1 MTRDRTTEQRISDW
15 LVGEG
20 EYELPDR
27 VLAETFHQAA
37 VTRQVRTLPGWR
49 MFQMDRKVISFA
61 AGAAAIAVLVIAGA
75 AYFGQPDASGVGG
88 APIPSPTPTPV
99 ASAAPSAPPSLVAP
113 GISGWTPYTSAA
125 YDFTMSYPSD
135 WSVAASASHKWQPGE
150 PDTEDSTPWADIFVN
165 DEAIDGD
172 GVIMV
177 MFQVPAPTGADLE
190 SWEGLDAV
198 HQELCDEPTMASSVA
213 CPADYTP
220 TPMCVGEQDCAPA
233 VIHMSGDDPMPVAFI
248 GDPEKGIVTVI
259 YIARV
264 DSFPAARRYGGT
276 VQLLKSVLTQLDV
289 RDPQPGETPH

>member
-1 MTRDRTTEQRISDW
+1 MTRDRTTEQQISDW

-37 VTRQVRTLPGWR
+37 VTRQVRALPGWR
-49 MFQMDRKVISFA
+49 SFQMDRKVISFA

-88 APIPSPTPTPV
+88 APTPSPTPTPV

-113 GISGWTPYTSAA
+113 GISGWTPYTSAV
-125 YDFTMSYPSD
+125 YGFTMSYPSD
-135 WSVAASASHKWQPGE
+135 WSVASPASHKWQPGE
-150 PDTEDSTPWADIFVN
+150 PANEDSTPWADIFLN
-165 DEAIDGD
+165 DRDIDGD
-172 GVIMV
+172 DIVMV
-177 MFQVPAPTGADLE
+177 VSQVPAPTGADLE
-190 SWEGLDAV
+190 SWEGLHAV
-198 HQELCDEPTMASSVA
+198 HLELCDEPTMAA

-233 VIHMSGDDPMPVAFI
+233 IIALIGDDPMPVALI

-259 YIARV
+259 QMGRV
-264 DSFPAARRYGGT
+264 DSFPAAGRYGGT
-276 VQLLKSVLTQLDV
+276 VQLLKSIMTQLNV